1 MNYTL
6 EYQNSSFQVNSF
18 TLQIHFEFVFLKS
31 TSLTSAF
38 KYAEKTFYNLNCAVG
53 LRQFYEMFGHYD
65 HVMPKGLLRRVDHN
79 LIASCIHKNK
89 NEHFKHLDMIDYEE
103 CTNFNFFVL
112 LSRAALRAARLK
124 KIESKKC
131 AYKVCLNR

>member
-1 MNYTL
+1 MF
-6 EYQNSSFQVNSF
+6 S
-18 TLQIHFEFVFLKS
+18 I
-31 TSLTSAF
+31 
-38 KYAEKTFYNLNCAVG
+38 LNCAVG
-53 LRQFYEMFGHYD
+53 LQQFYKMFGHHD
-65 HVMPKGLLRRVDHN
+65 HVMPKGLLLRVDHN

-112 LSRAALRAARLK
+112 LSRAALRAAWLK

-131 AYKVCLNR
+131 AYEVCPNKWQEDDKKVT